1 MVFQWQ
7 GKTEFLDMFQSP
19 KGKPTQ
25 VQVEF
30 KEMEGKTKVFL
41 TQKETRKLLKWKDYD
56 SWMSGAWAYALKELK
71 KYCESKKLSSE
82 ALLRQYIR
90 FHNEG
95 VKSGDFKRFL
105 VLFFDDAKMKF
116 MTIPIGPFI
125 GKSAIEK
132 LFKENGPTDE
142 LVPVGKIV
150 DIGSNTSSISYRFKS
165 EKTPP
170 KNQHFTVKVEE
181 NYIKEVVIW

>member
-71 KYCESKKLSSE
+71 KYCESKKLS
-82 ALLRQYIR
+82 QY
-90 FHNEG
+90 
-95 VKSGDFKRFL
+95 FL
-105 VLFFDDAKMKF
+105 SSLDSIFVSIMK
-116 MTIPIGPFI
+116 
-125 GKSAIEK
+125 E
-132 LFKENGPTDE
+132 
-142 LVPVGKIV
+142 
-150 DIGSNTSSISYRFKS
+150 
-165 EKTPP
+165 
-170 KNQHFTVKVEE
+170 
-181 NYIKEVVIW
+181 